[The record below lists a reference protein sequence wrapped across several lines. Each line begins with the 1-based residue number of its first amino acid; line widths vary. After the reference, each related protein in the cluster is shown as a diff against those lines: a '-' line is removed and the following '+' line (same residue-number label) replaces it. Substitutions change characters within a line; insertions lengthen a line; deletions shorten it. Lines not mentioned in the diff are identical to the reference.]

1 MDRVSSED
9 KIPKKLSKHSS
20 LVLDVQ
26 KSSVRID
33 FRLSCKNTSVDSFH
47 VIRLGFR
54 SRVK

>member
-9 KIPKKLSKHSS
+9 KIPRKLSKHSS
-20 LVLDVQ
+20 LLLDVE

-47 VIRLGFR
+47 AIRLVFR
-54 SRVK
+54 SRGK